1 MRNIQVLILLMNS
14 LKELKKFEQQYS
26 EKYFN
31 EENNKL
37 ILQYII

>member
-1 MRNIQVLILLMNS
+1 MRNIQVLTLLMNN
-14 LKELKKFEQQYS
+14 LRELVEQYYR

>member
-1 MRNIQVLILLMNS
+1 MRNIQVVTLLMNH
-14 LKELKKFEQQYS
+14 LRELVKQYYR

>member
-1 MRNIQVLILLMNS
+1 MRNIQVLTLLMNH
-14 LKELKKFEQQYS
+14 LRELVEQYYS
-26 EKYFN
+26 ESYFN

>member
-1 MRNIQVLILLMNS
+1 MRNIQVLTLLMNH
-14 LKELKKFEQQYS
+14 LRGLVEQYYR

>member
-1 MRNIQVLILLMNS
+1 MRNIQVLILLMNH
-14 LKELKKFEQQYS
+14 LRELVEQYYR

-37 ILQYII
+37 IIQYII

>member
-1 MRNIQVLILLMNS
+1 MRNIQVLTLLMKH
-14 LKELKKFEQQYS
+14 LRELVEQYYR

-37 ILQYII
+37 ILKYII

>member
-1 MRNIQVLILLMNS
+1 MRNIQVLALLMNH
-14 LKELKKFEQQYS
+14 LRELVEQYYR
-26 EKYFN
+26 ERYFN

>member
-1 MRNIQVLILLMNS
+1 MRNIQVLTLLMNHLS
-14 LKELKKFEQQYS
+14 ELVEQYYR
-26 EKYFN
+26 ERYFN

>member
-1 MRNIQVLILLMNS
+1 MRNIQVLTLLMNHIR
-14 LKELKKFEQQYS
+14 ELVEQYYR
-26 EKYFN
+26 ENYFN

>member
-1 MRNIQVLILLMNS
+1 MRNIQVLTLLMNY
-14 LKELKKFEQQYS
+14 LRELVEQYYR

-37 ILQYII
+37 ILKYII

>member
-1 MRNIQVLILLMNS
+1 MRNIQVLTLLMNY
-14 LKELKKFEQQYS
+14 LRELVKQYYR

>member
-1 MRNIQVLILLMNS
+1 MRNIQVLTLLMNH
-14 LKELKKFEQQYS
+14 LRELVEQYYH

-31 EENNKL
+31 KENNKL